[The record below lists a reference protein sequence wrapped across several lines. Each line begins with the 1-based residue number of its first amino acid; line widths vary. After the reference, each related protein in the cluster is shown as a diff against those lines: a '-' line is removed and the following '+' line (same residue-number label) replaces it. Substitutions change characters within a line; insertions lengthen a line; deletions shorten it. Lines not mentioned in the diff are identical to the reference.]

1 MELIFENDTVVN
13 TILNEIQVV
22 KQPEIKTIVESM
34 FELLIQKSTV
44 KNEDEID
51 ILFKKIY
58 ENLEKKNE
66 KGNLFIK
73 NQVYKNYISGL
84 LEDYKHQFEEL
95 KKLESLKLQ
104 KEKQININ
112 LNIIEID
119 SVRTNIV
126 SSLKQIENQI
136 IQYKKKPLPVFL
148 GKPESIEIK
157 KKEQETLDNDFDEQI
172 FFSVNDN
179 NGFTTSCLNNNLDLF
194 IEKFVNDDTATQDRI
209 EITKDTT
216 TDLSNKSK
224 DELITFIKNDKNLKK
239 KIRSQMDTDKWKNYL
254 KKYLKKE
261 IADFVV
267 GENKKYFD
275 RNEKNFTNINL
286 KLSDE
291 NIEKLINEEK
301 AKKEKEAEEARI
313 KAEEARIKAEREEK
327 AKKDKDAEE
336 ARKKAMLEKT
346 YTGIIESADGNK
358 KIVNITTPK
367 GETIQKIVD
376 CNGNVCTV
384 TEGQNIKKEVSTSEN
399 IVNPSVSE
407 NVVDPKFEKY
417 QKMLK
422 NGVPPGSV
430 VNKMLMDR
438 IANED
443 IQEFKKIN
451 SIAGGRRKTK
461 KVKKVKKSR
470 KQNKSK
476 KINQK
481 NKSKK

>member
-1 MELIFENDTVVN
+1 
-13 TILNEIQVV
+13 
-22 KQPEIKTIVESM
+22 
-34 FELLIQKSTV
+34 
-44 KNEDEID
+44 
-51 ILFKKIY
+51 
-58 ENLEKKNE
+58 
-66 KGNLFIK
+66 
-73 NQVYKNYISGL
+73 
-84 LEDYKHQFEEL
+84 
-95 KKLESLKLQ
+95 
-104 KEKQININ
+104 
-112 LNIIEID
+112 
-119 SVRTNIV
+119 
-126 SSLKQIENQI
+126 
-136 IQYKKKPLPVFL
+136 
-148 GKPESIEIK
+148 
-157 KKEQETLDNDFDEQI
+157 
-172 FFSVNDN
+172 
-179 NGFTTSCLNNNLDLF
+179 
-194 IEKFVNDDTATQDRI
+194 
-209 EITKDTT
+209 
-216 TDLSNKSK
+216 
-224 DELITFIKNDKNLKK
+224 
-239 KIRSQMDTDKWKNYL
+239 MDTDKWKNYL

-301 AKKEKEAEEARI
+301 TKKQKEAEEARI
-313 KAEEARIKAEREEK
+313 KAEEARIKTEREAK
-327 AKKDKDAEE
+327 AKKEKDAEE

-422 NGVPPGSV
+422 NGVPPGGV
-430 VNKMLMDR
+430 VNKMLMDTV
-438 IANED
+438 ANED

-461 KVKKVKKSR
+461 KVKKVKKSNKTR